1 MNMNPIHFCD
11 APGFPNL
18 FLDYL
23 YEFENVAAFYP
34 KNFKDIEKYPAHF
47 RQVVSRERAFSDELS
62 DIIAAQYGR
71 DYFSDKT
78 AENLQLLK
86 SENTI
91 AIVTGQQLGI
101 LGGPLYT
108 IYKTITAIKL
118 AQKLSEQ
125 YPEFHFV
132 PVFWLEADDHDYEE
146 VRHLQLINA
155 ANELQRISY
164 PIEETFDE
172 EKGTVGNLVFTEAI
186 NGFFEEL
193 KTSLRGTEFTEPMIE
208 MLSGMYAE
216 GKTFKDA
223 FRELIFSMFDA
234 YGLIIFDPQD
244 IAIKKLLS
252 PVFRNEVAN
261 YLAHA
266 EKLVARSATLEET
279 YHAQVKIRPLNLF
292 YHIDKGR
299 FAIDPDEEGGFR
311 LRKKRVN
318 FNHEELL
325 QLTEQHPERF
335 SPNVILRPIC
345 QDYLF
350 PTGFYIAGPAEVS
363 YFAQIMPLYEMFN
376 IPEPVIYPRASV
388 TLLEK
393 STKSILD
400 KYALKLQDVYLNQST
415 LHEKV
420 MNSLLSVNL
429 DDLFK
434 QLEGDVAKLMQGLKD
449 KLSQLDKTTADA
461 SEKYKIKLLSSLV
474 ELKSK
479 AVESEKRKHEVVI
492 RQLIKLADSVYPH
505 ETLQER
511 QLNYFYFYNKYG
523 AALLDKLFEGIN
535 VDEDKHQ
542 LIEL

>member
-1 MNMNPIHFCD
+1 MDPIHFCD

-23 YEFENVAAFYP
+23 YEFENVASFYP
-34 KNFKDIEKYPAHF
+34 KNFKDVEKYPAHF
-47 RQVVSRERAFSDELS
+47 HQVVSRERAFSDELS

-71 DYFSDKT
+71 DYFSDRT

-86 SENTI
+86 NPNTI

-118 AQKLSEQ
+118 AQKLSTQ
-125 YPEFHFV
+125 YPEFNFV

-155 ANELQRISY
+155 ANELQLISY

-172 EKGTVGNLVFTEAI
+172 EKGTVGNLKFTADI
-186 NGFFEEL
+186 DGFFEEF
-193 KTSLRGTEFTEPMIE
+193 KGALRTTEFTEQ
-208 MLSGMYAE
+208 MLETLRGMYAE
-216 GKTFKDA
+216 GKTFKAA

-244 IAIKKLLS
+244 IEIKKLLS
-252 PVFRNEVAN
+252 PVFSNEVAN

-292 YHIDKGR
+292 CHMDKGR
-299 FAIDPDEEGGFR
+299 YAVDPDEEGGFR
-311 LRKKRVN
+311 LRKKRMK
-318 FNHEELL
+318 FTHEELL
-325 QLTEQHPERF
+325 KLTEEHPERF

-363 YFAQIMPLYEMFN
+363 YFAQIMPLYEMFS

-393 STKSILD
+393 NIKSILE
-400 KYALKLQDVYLNQST
+400 KYSLKLQDVYLNQST

-434 QLEGDVAKLMQGLKD
+434 QVEGDVAKLMQGLKD
-449 KLSQLDKTTADA
+449 KLGQLDKTTADA
-461 SEKYKIKLLSSLV
+461 SEKYKVKLLSSLI

-492 RQLIKLADSVYPH
+492 RQLMKLADSVYPH

-511 QLNYFYFYNKYG
+511 KLNYFYFYNKYG

>member
-1 MNMNPIHFCD
+1 MDPIHFCD

-34 KNFKDIEKYPAHF
+34 KNFKDIEKFPAHF
-47 RQVVSRERAFSDELS
+47 HQVVSRERAFSDELS

-71 DYFSDKT
+71 DYFSDRT

-86 SENTI
+86 NSNTI

-118 AQKLSEQ
+118 AQKLAGQ
-125 YPEFHFV
+125 YPEFNFV

-146 VRHLQLINA
+146 VRHLLVLNA
-155 ANELQRISY
+155 ANDLHRISY

-172 EKGTVGNLVFTEAI
+172 EKGTVGDLTFTAAI
-186 NGFFEEL
+186 NGVFEEL
-193 KTSLRGTEFTEPMIE
+193 KNTLRTTEFTEQMLE
-208 MLSGMYAE
+208 MLNGMYAE
-216 GKTFKDA
+216 GKTFKAA

-234 YGLIIFDPQD
+234 YGLIMFDPQD

-252 PVFRNEVAN
+252 PVFSNEVAN

-292 YHIDKGR
+292 YHMDKGR
-299 FAIDPDEEGGFR
+299 YAIDPDEEGGFR
-311 LRKKRVN
+311 LRKKRMK
-318 FNHEELL
+318 FSHEELL
-325 QLTEQHPERF
+325 KLTEEHPERF

-350 PTGFYIAGPAEVS
+350 PTGFYIGGPAEVS
-363 YFAQIMPLYEMFN
+363 YFAQIMPLYEMFS

-393 STKSILD
+393 NIKSVLE
-400 KYALKLQDVYLNQST
+400 KYSLKLQDVYLNQST

-434 QLEGDVAKLMQGLKD
+434 QLEGDVANLMQGLKD
-449 KLSQLDKTTADA
+449 KLGQLDKTTADA
-461 SEKYKIKLLSSLV
+461 SEKYKVKLLSSLI

-492 RQLIKLADSVYPH
+492 RQLIKLADSVYPF
-505 ETLQER
+505 ESLQER

>member
-1 MNMNPIHFCD
+1 MDPIHFCD

-23 YEFENVAAFYP
+23 YEFENVASFYP

-47 RQVVSRERAFSDELS
+47 HQVVSRERAFSDELS

-71 DYFSDKT
+71 DYFSDRT

-86 SENTI
+86 NSNTI

-118 AQKLSEQ
+118 AQKLAEQ
-125 YPEFHFV
+125 YPEFNFV

-146 VRHLQLINA
+146 VRHLLVLNA
-155 ANELQRISY
+155 ANELHRISY

-172 EKGTVGNLVFTEAI
+172 EKGTVGNLTFTGAI
-186 NGFFEEL
+186 NGVFEEL
-193 KTSLRGTEFTEPMIE
+193 KNTLRTTEFTEPMLE
-208 MLSGMYAE
+208 MLNGMYAE
-216 GKTFKDA
+216 GKTFKAA

-252 PVFRNEVAN
+252 PVFSNEVAN

-292 YHIDKGR
+292 YHMDKGR
-299 FAIDPDEEGGFR
+299 YAIDPDEEGGFR
-311 LRKKRVN
+311 LRKKRMK
-318 FNHEELL
+318 FTHEELL
-325 QLTEQHPERF
+325 KLTEENPERF

-400 KYALKLQDVYLNQST
+400 KYLLKLQDVYLNQST

-461 SEKYKIKLLSSLV
+461 SEKYKVKLLGSLV

-479 AVESEKRKHEVVI
+479 AIESEKRKHEVVI
-492 RQLIKLADSVYPH
+492 RQLIKLADSVYPY

-535 VDEDKHQ
+535 VSEDKHQ

>member
-1 MNMNPIHFCD
+1 MDPIHFCD

-23 YEFENVAAFYP
+23 YEFENVASFYP
-34 KNFKDIEKYPAHF
+34 KNFKDVEKYPAHF
-47 RQVVSRERAFSDELS
+47 HQVVSRERAFSDELS

-71 DYFSDKT
+71 DYFSDRT

-86 SENTI
+86 NPNTI

-108 IYKTITAIKL
+108 IYKTITSIKL
-118 AQKLSEQ
+118 AQKLSGQ
-125 YPEFHFV
+125 YPEFNFV

-155 ANELQRISY
+155 ANELQLISY

-172 EKGTVGNLVFTEAI
+172 EKGTVGNLTFTADI
-186 NGFFEEL
+186 NGFFEEF
-193 KTSLRGTEFTEPMIE
+193 KGALRTTEFTEQ
-208 MLSGMYAE
+208 MLETLNGMYAE
-216 GKTFKDA
+216 GKTFKAA

-244 IAIKKLLS
+244 IEIKKLLS
-252 PVFRNEVAN
+252 PVFSNEVAN

-292 YHIDKGR
+292 YHMDKGR
-299 FAIDPDEEGGFR
+299 YAIDPDEEGGFR
-311 LRKKRVN
+311 LRKKRMK
-318 FNHEELL
+318 FTHEELL
-325 QLTEQHPERF
+325 KLTKEHPERF

-363 YFAQIMPLYEMFN
+363 YFAQIMPLYEMFS

-393 STKSILD
+393 NIKSILE
-400 KYALKLQDVYLNQST
+400 KYFLKLQDVYLNQST

-434 QLEGDVAKLMQGLKD
+434 QVEGDVAKLMQSLKD
-449 KLSQLDKTTADA
+449 KLGQLDKTTADA
-461 SEKYKIKLLSSLV
+461 SEKYKVKLLSSLI

-479 AVESEKRKHEVVI
+479 AVDSEKRKHEVVI

-511 QLNYFYFYNKYG
+511 KLNYFYFYNKYG